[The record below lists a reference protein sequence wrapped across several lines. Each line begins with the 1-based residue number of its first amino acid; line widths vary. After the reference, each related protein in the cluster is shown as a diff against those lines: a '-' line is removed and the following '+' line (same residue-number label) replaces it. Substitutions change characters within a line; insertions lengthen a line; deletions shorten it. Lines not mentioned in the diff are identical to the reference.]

1 MAEAK
6 CPSPITDNIMEWT
19 APSYTSKHPLLFIFI
34 RDVVFYMII
43 RTLLNMVSDVTVHTK
58 PF

>member
-1 MAEAK
+1 
-6 CPSPITDNIMEWT
+6 MEWT
-19 APSYTSKHPLLFIFI
+19 APSYTSKHPVLFIFI

-43 RTLLNMVSDVTVHTK
+43 GTLLNMESDVIVNTE